1 MERIIQQGAEAVIIL
16 EDNSIIKRRVKKS
29 YRLPELDERIRKSRT
44 RSEAK
49 ILRKAALII
58 NVPKVIQVDDKKMN
72 IELEHISGVKVR
84 DLLDQDDEKLKRKV
98 CRELGKSIKKLHQND
113 IIHGDLTTS
122 NMIWNDKL
130 YLIDFGLGKISIRVE
145 DMAVDIHLLKECF
158 KSKHHVHWVTYW
170 NEFKKAYNL
179 EEVFAQLERVEARAR
194 YNKIS

>member
-1 MERIIQQGAEAVIIL
+1 MKLIAQGAEAKIFKKK
-16 EDNSIIKRRVKKS
+16 NSVLKKRIKKS
-29 YRLPELDERIRKSRT
+29 YRLPQIDQRLRKSRT

-49 ILRKAALII
+49 ILRKAGQII

-72 IELEHISGVKVR
+72 LEIEYIDGLKVR

-98 CRELGKSIKKLHQND
+98 CRELGKTIKKIHQND

-158 KSKHHVHWVTYW
+158 RSKHYVHWITYW
-170 NEFKKAYNL
+170 NEFKKTYNQK
-179 EEVFAQLERVEARAR
+179 EVFTQLERVEARAR
-194 YNKIS
+194 YNKVS